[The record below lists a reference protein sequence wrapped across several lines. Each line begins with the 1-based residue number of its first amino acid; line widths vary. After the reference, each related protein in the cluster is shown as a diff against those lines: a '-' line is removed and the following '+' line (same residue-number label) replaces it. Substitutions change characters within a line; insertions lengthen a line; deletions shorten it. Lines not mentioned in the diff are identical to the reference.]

1 MTTMEF
7 EHEVFDLM
15 PPDNNAFSLVGTKIP
30 NDKDI
35 FFRAKQKETLD
46 RYQAARRFMYEL
58 ETDDWDHYFQK
69 SADAKANVYFQNVLK
84 AQMYEAAL
92 IFYNTVIDLS
102 WITCYISAEYFIYL
116 DGKPVEIE
124 GITTIETAYDAL
136 RKAEGLVQHPGA
148 DGSPF
153 IYLKKM
159 CPQFSDVL
167 DFIINFWENF
177 SNTPVRLNYNYFKH
191 KGALCYEE
199 IQELEPNRIFSLRVN
214 DQNCPSDIRDVQKTI
229 SLLGAIEELRQF
241 DNNQLFPYIESL
253 FQQLEALVKPSPL
266 IF

>member
-1 MTTMEF
+1 MEF
-7 EHEVFDLM
+7 NREVFDLM
-15 PPDNNAFSLVGTKIP
+15 PPSRRTFNLAGVKIP

-58 ETDDWDHYFQK
+58 ETDDWDHYFRK
-69 SADAKANVYFQNVLK
+69 STIDTANIYFQNVLK
-84 AQMYEAAL
+84 AQLYEAAL
-92 IFYNTVIDLS
+92 LFYNTVIDLS
-102 WITCYISAEYFIYL
+102 WITCYVSAEYFIYL

-124 GITTIETAYDAL
+124 GINSIETAYTVL

-153 IYLKKM
+153 VYLKKM
-159 CPQFSDVL
+159 CPQFSAVL
-167 DFIINFWENF
+167 DFIIDFWERF
-177 SNTPVRLNYNYFKH
+177 SHTPVRTNYNFLKH

-199 IQELEPNRIFSLRVN
+199 IQKLEPNRIFSLQIS
-214 DQNCPSDIRDVQKTI
+214 DQKCPSDIRDVQKSI
-229 SLLGAIEELRQF
+229 SLLDAIEELRQF

>member
-1 MTTMEF
+1 MEF

-15 PPDNNAFSLVGTKIP
+15 PPGNKTFSLVGTKIP

-69 SADAKANVYFQNVLK
+69 SADAKANAYFQNVLK

-102 WITCYISAEYFIYL
+102 WITCYTSAEYLIYL
-116 DGKPVEIE
+116 DGKPVGIE

-159 CPQFSDVL
+159 CPEF
-167 DFIINFWENF
+167 
-177 SNTPVRLNYNYFKH
+177 
-191 KGALCYEE
+191 G
-199 IQELEPNRIFSLRVN
+199 
-214 DQNCPSDIRDVQKTI
+214 
-229 SLLGAIEELRQF
+229 LLT
-241 DNNQLFPYIESL
+241 
-253 FQQLEALVKPSPL
+253 K
-266 IF
+266 

>member
-1 MTTMEF
+1 MGTMEF

-15 PPDNNAFSLVGTKIP
+15 PPHNKTFSLVGMKIP

-69 SADAKANVYFQNVLK
+69 SADAKANAYFQNVLK

-102 WITCYISAEYFIYL
+102 WITCYTSAEYFIYL

-167 DFIINFWENF
+167 DFIIDFWKGF
-177 SNTPVRLNYNYFKH
+177 SNTSVRLNYNYFKH

-199 IQELEPNRIFSLRVN
+199 IQALEPNRIFSLRIN

-229 SLLGAIEELRQF
+229 NLLVAIEELRQF

-253 FQQLEALVKPSPL
+253 FQQLESLVKPSPL

>member
-1 MTTMEF
+1 MEF
-7 EHEVFDLM
+7 EHEVLDLM
-15 PPDNNAFSLVGTKIP
+15 PPHNKTFSLVGMKIP

-69 SADAKANVYFQNVLK
+69 SADAKANAYFQNVLK

-102 WITCYISAEYFIYL
+102 WITCYTSAEYFIYL

-167 DFIINFWENF
+167 DFIIDFWKGF
-177 SNTPVRLNYNYFKH
+177 SNTPV
-191 KGALCYEE
+191 LCYEE
-199 IQELEPNRIFSLRVN
+199 IQALEPNRIFSLRIN

-229 SLLGAIEELRQF
+229 NLLVAIEELRQF

-253 FQQLEALVKPSPL
+253 FQQLESLVKPSPL